1 LNLALSA
8 LTQIFAPHLVAMS
21 SFSCRSNYN
30 VAAIASKVFDS
41 MLKGL
46 SQTESLYTRTETNY
60 TRLKTSE
67 NYPEDFL

>member
-1 LNLALSA
+1 
-8 LTQIFAPHLVAMS
+8 MS

-60 TRLKTSE
+60 NKTE
-67 NYPEDFL
+67 NYPEDFLWDPSK